1 MDLASSLKYNKREK
15 PRTVDSI
22 DRIPRKKRKQTNK
35 NIGYLCDGDGSD
47 SDHDNHSFFSFERKK
62 NTKSHR
68 SGDSNFVKM
77 KCVSNRLWAV
87 RRSSCSHQVFNYE
100 GLRFA
105 VWISI
110 AMCVCAHMH
119 FLFSTPMHSLS
130 FPPSKP
136 KMNIKLRKKGKC
148 HHHIGKANKKKN
160 YWATITNKWH
170 GFTAV
175 AVAVVVFFFLVCMR
189 FVLFSSPM
197 NIVCVDE
204 SFD

>member
-1 MDLASSLKYNKREK
+1 MAA
-15 PRTVDSI
+15 TATTTI
-22 DRIPRKKRKQTNK
+22 IP
-35 NIGYLCDGDGSD
+35 
-47 SDHDNHSFFSFERKK
+47 FFSSKGKK

-175 AVAVVVFFFLVCMR
+175 AVAVVVV
-189 FVLFSSPM
+189 FSSLYAFRVVFVA
-197 NIVCVDE
+197 NEYCLCWRELWLKFRVVKFAENRSVSQIVHQTIN
-204 SFD
+204 

>member
-35 NIGYLCDGDGSD
+35 NIGYLCYGGGSD
-47 SDHDNHSFFSFERKK
+47 SDHDNHSFFFFERKR

-87 RRSSCSHQVFNYE
+87 RRLSRSHQVFNYE

-110 AMCVCAHMH
+110 AMCVCVLTCT
-119 FLFSTPMHSLS
+119 FCFQLQCIRSRSLRLNQ
-130 FPPSKP
+130 KWTLNCA
-136 KMNIKLRKKGKC
+136 K
-148 HHHIGKANKKKN
+148 KAN
-160 YWATITNKWH
+160 ATITSAKQIKKWI
-170 GFTAV
+170 T
-175 AVAVVVFFFLVCMR
+175 
-189 FVLFSSPM
+189 
-197 NIVCVDE
+197 E
-204 SFD
+204 QQ